1 MGDALKPCPRNE
13 ASLIA
18 IAAWC
23 NVPVDQL
30 PERFRLHTCEATM
43 IAWQRVTNALMVWNT
58 RATDAAIATDLSSPV
73 VRAAFIIA
81 APTLAAVLGI
91 EETMR

>member
-1 MGDALKPCPRNE
+1 MSDALKPCPHCDGTDIRCFRHSHLQGE
-13 ASLIA
+13 PCVMCRTCFASA
-18 IAAWC
+18 ISPAAW
-23 NVPVDQL
+23 
-30 PERFRLHTCEATM
+30 
-43 IAWQRVTNALMVWNT
+43 NA